1 MEAHMIATRI
11 ADMKQHM
18 QVTDKESG
26 QLRPLRYSD
35 IVILLRSLKDYG
47 TDLCRFCRERGYR
60 HMWSLRP
67 DIFGIGSTDGAGNA
81 ADSG

>member
-1 MEAHMIATRI
+1 MIATRI

-47 TDLCRFCRERGYR
+47 TDFVQVLQGAGYR
-60 HMWSLRP
+60 HMWNLRP
-67 DIFGIGSTDGAGNA
+67 DIFRHRRFRRCWQC

>member
-1 MEAHMIATRI
+1 MIATRI

-47 TDLCRFCRERGYR
+47 TDFCAGSAGSGDTGICGIFDR
-60 HMWSLRP
+60 
-67 DIFGIGSTDGAGNA
+67 IFFGIGSTDGAGNA